1 MFLSVATS
9 NMVATSLAKKD
20 KELAQHQVSMLLF
33 IALACGIG
41 MFLFTKVFGT
51 QALSAFAGSG
61 NYEIISSANTYAQVC
76 IVQHLS
82 LSLRH
87 YSPV

>member
-1 MFLSVATS
+1 MQ
-9 NMVATSLAKKD
+9 D

-51 QALSAFAGSG
+51 QALSGNTLKKNSIWSYNNHPAFHTSF
-61 NYEIISSANTYAQVC
+61 EV
-76 IVQHLS
+76 
-82 LSLRH
+82 LRIL
-87 YSPV
+87 YFLMKTLMIT